1 MPLVSMDKRWLLDW
15 VFWQGVGST
24 VTILLSQAATFNTKA
39 TSPVVTPLSLP
50 HPQTHTLIPQ
60 ITLPKGAGVSLCLCQ
75 AWGWSSSAL
84 LEAAPW
90 LPSRTLCRQQAKLFS
105 LILLHPC

>member
-1 MPLVSMDKRWLLDW
+1 M
-15 VFWQGVGST
+15 
-24 VTILLSQAATFNTKA
+24 TILLSQAATSYPKA

-50 HPQTHTLIPQ
+50 HPQTHPPMPK
-60 ITLPKGAGVSLCLCQ
+60 ITLPKGAGVCLCLCQ

-84 LEAAPW
+84 LEAALW
-90 LPSRTLCRQQAKLFS
+90 LPSCTLCRQQAKLFS